1 MVFDLGRAMRKKEE
15 FKSARLMDFAFR
27 RHARASRLLAQSL
40 GIKPAVA
47 ASLVASSSE
56 EAIPLRL
63 SELAGT
69 SAEEARAAFR
79 QFLSIAHAELVAERG
94 DPTPHRLA

>member
-15 FKSARLMDFAFR
+15 FESARLMDFEFR

-40 GIKPAVA
+40 GIEPAVA
-47 ASLVASSSE
+47 ATLVATVSE
-56 EAIPLRL
+56 DAIAQRFA
-63 SELAGT
+63 ELAGT
-69 SAEEARAAFR
+69 SADEAEAAFR
-79 QFLSIAHAELVAERG
+79 KFLTIAHTELVAERG